1 MNNIVLCD
9 INFWKD
15 FFSILQ
21 SIATVAAL
29 AIGGWW
35 ALNRYYRQREN
46 RPLIVFS
53 ADIQFHAIK
62 DDYWIAELIAY
73 IENKGK
79 VQHRVSKFNFIL
91 EGLSKQ
97 NKVELNKIHRGQVD
111 FPLVLVKNSF
121 LPGNKNERSSSEKS
135 EDNFRAGMSIDYF
148 FIEPGLKNKYSYIA
162 RIPLSTEVVLMHTWF
177 EYEFS
182 KNSGHTAEVTKR
194 VPGSIDEILQ
204 KKKEEEKK

>member
-53 ADIQFHAIK
+53 ADIEFHAIK

-91 EGLSKQ
+91 EGLS
-97 NKVELNKIHRGQVD
+97 
-111 FPLVLVKNSF
+111 
-121 LPGNKNERSSSEKS
+121 
-135 EDNFRAGMSIDYF
+135 
-148 FIEPGLKNKYSYIA
+148 
-162 RIPLSTEVVLMHTWF
+162 
-177 EYEFS
+177 
-182 KNSGHTAEVTKR
+182 
-194 VPGSIDEILQ
+194 
-204 KKKEEEKK
+204 